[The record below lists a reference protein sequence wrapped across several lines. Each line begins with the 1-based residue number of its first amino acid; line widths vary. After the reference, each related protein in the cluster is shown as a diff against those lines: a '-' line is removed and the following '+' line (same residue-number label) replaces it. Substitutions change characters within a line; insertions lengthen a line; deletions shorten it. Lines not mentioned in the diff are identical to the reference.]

1 MTDFNIYAGSSPSP
15 SGCGSWFAHST
26 SGAACNSIFCPT
38 SPTNCVGDCDTLYVN
53 TLRNPQKIEIGD
65 IIYTKID
72 GVYTKLSEG
81 WYVSSTNGTVF
92 EIDSSGVLTNVNT
105 CSGTTFVR
113 DYDGNYYGTAV
124 IGTQTWF
131 TENLR
136 TTRYNDGT
144 IIPNITN
151 STTWKNI
158 KAGAYCLYNNSND
171 NCFGYLYN
179 WYAAKGIA
187 TRGSTTYK
195 NLCPSGWHVPTNDE
209 FTTLS
214 NYLGGV
220 QVAGGKMKTTGTV
233 WWKSPNEAATNSS
246 GFNAYPA
253 GRRVFNG
260 NFNYFGETA
269 TFWTQ
274 TEASGFFNF
283 KRLVQLKYADVFDT
297 QPYILDF
304 QPDDPDNGVSIRCIK
319 D

>member
-136 TTRYNDGT
+136 TTRYNNGAS
-144 IIPNITN
+144 IPYITN
-151 STTWKNI
+151 NTTWSNLKI
-158 KAGAYCLYNNSND
+158 GAYSSYNNGIDS
-171 NCFGYLYN
+171 CFGYLYN
-179 WYAAKGIA
+179 WYAISNAG
-187 TRGSTTYK
+187 G
-195 NLCPSGWHVPTNDE
+195 LCPTGWHIPTNAE
-209 FTTLS
+209 FITLS
-214 NYLGGV
+214 TYLGGNSV
-220 QVAGGKMKTTGTV
+220 SGGKMKTKGLV
-233 WWKSPNEAATNSS
+233 WWRTPNNGATNIS

-269 TFWTQ
+269 TFWSQ
-274 TEASGFFNF
+274 TNGSGLNF
-283 KRLVQLKYADVFDT
+283 KKLVQLEYDNNN
-297 QPYILDF
+297 LDF
-304 QPDDPDNGVSIRCIK
+304 QEDDPNNGYSIRCIK